1 MKILVT
7 AFEPFGGERINA
19 ALEAVTRL
27 SAPKGAEL
35 YKLTV
40 PTVFGVCTETAV
52 RAIREI
58 SPDAIVCVGQAAGRA
73 AITPE
78 RVAVNL
84 RDARIP
90 DNAGFQPVDEPI
102 VPGGPA
108 AYFSTL
114 PVRVMAEAVQKAGIP
129 AMISNTAGTFVCN
142 DLFYGIRHAIESEFP
157 SVSGGFIHVPCLP
170 EQTASYS
177 SPVPSMELEE
187 IIRGLEAALEMLL

>member
-7 AFEPFGGERINA
+7 ALEPFGGETINA

-27 SAPKGAEL
+27 SAPKDAEL

-40 PTVFGVCTETAV
+40 PTVFGLCTETTV
-52 RAIREI
+52 KAIREI
-58 SPDAIVCVGQAAGRA
+58 RPDAVVCIGQAAGRA
-73 AITPE
+73 AVTPE

-90 DNAGFQPVDEPI
+90 DNAGFQPVDEPV

-114 PVRVMAEAVQKAGIP
+114 PVRDMTEAVQKAGVSS
-129 AMISNTAGTFVCN
+129 MISNTAGTFVCN
-142 DLFYGIRHAIESEFP
+142 DLFYGIRHSIESEFP

-170 EQTASYS
+170 EQAASYS
-177 SPVPSMELEE
+177 SPVPSMDLEK
-187 IIRGLEAALEMLL
+187 IVTGLEAALETLL